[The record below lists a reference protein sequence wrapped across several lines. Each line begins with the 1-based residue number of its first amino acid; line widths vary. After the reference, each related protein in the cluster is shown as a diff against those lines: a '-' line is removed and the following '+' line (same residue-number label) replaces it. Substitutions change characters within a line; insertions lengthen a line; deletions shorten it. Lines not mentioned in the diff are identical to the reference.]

1 MWYNKIKRGG
11 LIEMTKLEKL
21 SPEELKSKLQELKD
35 KDFALKMIDTWTSE
49 DYRYSDELHQQIM
62 AVEKEIEKRS

>member
-1 MWYNKIKRGG
+1 
-11 LIEMTKLEKL
+11 MTKLEKL

-62 AVEKEIEKRS
+62 AVEKEIEKRSWLEWTKPKF

>member
-1 MWYNKIKRGG
+1 
-11 LIEMTKLEKL
+11 MTKLEKL